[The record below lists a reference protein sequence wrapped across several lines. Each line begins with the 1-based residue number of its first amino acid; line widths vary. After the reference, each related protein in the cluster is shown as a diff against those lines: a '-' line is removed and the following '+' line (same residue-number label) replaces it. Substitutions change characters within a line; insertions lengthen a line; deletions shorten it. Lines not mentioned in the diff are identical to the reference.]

1 MITALTILFSS
12 SSVIKLKKK
21 NFINFSFTCWP
32 SMVRSQSPILSLSCC
47 FIAEIFCQ
55 DIVFTFFKT
64 HFHLLK
70 HLKQCFTKLNENVIP
85 TCVIAEIFCQPFC
98 WILSKV
104 LFLHL
109 WSFIAEMFCQNI
121 FFWHFSKVIL
131 SLTLYCWIILS
142 TYIFSPLKILCWNIL
157 SKYILWNFT
166 NDMFIFEDLSLKYFV
181 KIYCLQFI

>member
-12 SSVIKLKKK
+12 SVIKH
-21 NFINFSFTCWP
+21 FP
-32 SMVRSQSPILSLSCC
+32 Q
-47 FIAEIFCQ
+47 
-55 DIVFTFFKT
+55 FF
-64 HFHLLK
+64 FHLLAVNGAQPVANSQLIMLLYRWNISSK
-70 HLKQCFTKLNENVIP
+70 YEDLKQCFTKLNANVIP

-104 LFLHL
+104 LFL

-142 TYIFSPLKILCWNIL
+142 TYIFSSLKIYCWNIL